1 MEPQHGLPEGSAP
14 LVLLPSPQFRSTY
27 SIGRTEVTTNSGTRT
42 TASMMMDPRRM
53 GGVTTSTSAV
63 RTSNSFSIIGSHG
76 NVASSAGPTTRSRL
90 RSHNTVRSLT
100 SSSVRSTT
108 STAVPPPVANPS
120 RKRKAP
126 TSSSS
131 ERSKAPR
138 IRGHRK
144 KPPPGTDL
152 RKAPP
157 QVKSEKDDD
166 KKPAAVVNCCIC
178 MSDVEPNDVAKIDG
192 CDHRFCFCCIE
203 KWSERENKC
212 PLCKIRFH
220 KIERIHRKYTKG
232 SKNTKK
238 VKQKD
243 QRSDLSSGA
252 ALEGLIANLQR
263 NSGGTSLARIIFGN
277 IEFGGTAPAAAISTS
292 TSRSASGVH
301 AEFADSSDDSD
312 DESPMAAFMRAL
324 HGSSVAN
331 GMSMTTT
338 VVRPMTVTAT
348 AHFSTRSFARNVHD
362 STAGRGA
369 DNPLEIDDDSVE
381 EVIEID

>member
-42 TASMMMDPRRM
+42 TASMMIDPRRM

-90 RSHNTVRSLT
+90 RSHNTVRSLA

-144 KPPPGTDL
+144 KPPPGTDV

-178 MSDVEPNDVAKIDG
+178 MSDVEPNDIAKIDG

-252 ALEGLIANLQR
+252 ALEGLLGKFVVEFLIIAVSSLERSQTR
-263 NSGGTSLARIIFGN
+263 NSLFLNSVSFQQIC
-277 IEFGGTAPAAAISTS
+277 IETLEEQALRELFLAISNSVGQPPPLLFRLRLPALRVAS
-292 TSRSASGVH
+292 TPNLRTRRTI
-301 AEFADSSDDSD
+301 
-312 DESPMAAFMRAL
+312 PTTRAPWQHL
-324 HGSSVAN
+324 CVPF
-331 GMSMTTT
+331 TDPRLPT
-338 VVRPMTVTAT
+338 
-348 AHFSTRSFARNVHD
+348 
-362 STAGRGA
+362 
-369 DNPLEIDDDSVE
+369 E
-381 EVIEID
+381 